1 MIKNMILLRSKA
13 KHEKRNEYS
22 KPIQCQGRCSESNEN
37 GKIIVDYLTDQ

>member
-1 MIKNMILLRSKA
+1 MIKNIILLRSKA

-37 GKIIVDYLTDQ
+37 GMVMVDYLIDQ